1 MVNYMNYGNK
11 LKSIRTS
18 ELLSQE
24 KIAEILN
31 INRSTYKEYEIQN
44 SIIPSKY
51 LYELSNY
58 FNVCIDYIL
67 DLTESREY
75 PNINKDIDQL
85 IAGQRL
91 KEFRKS
97 LRLTQSKLAKEL
109 NTTQSVIADYERGRY
124 LIATPFLYTICKK
137 FNISADYLLG
147 RINESKIISK

>member
-1 MVNYMNYGNK
+1 MVNYMNYGKK

-58 FNVCIDYIL
+58 FNVYIDYIL
-67 DLTESREY
+67 DLTQTKQY
-75 PNINKDIDQL
+75 PNINKEINPI

-97 LRLTQSKLAKEL
+97 LKLTQSKLAKEL